1 MNHLA
6 SPETLVELKGG
17 TERIAKDQKEKTEPP
32 VSNFPVS
39 AFTGELSMILAVVDD
54 LLFLSKIQQ
63 TAQHVGVAVKS
74 AQPADLPGLAI
85 QDVPNALI
93 IDLSHRSGK
102 ALEVL
107 RTFKSDLKTKEIAAI
122 GFVSHVQNDLIA
134 AARDAGCDLVLA
146 RSAFVSQLPSLLQ
159 RFSGTGTAGRAAE

>member
-1 MNHLA
+1 
-6 SPETLVELKGG
+6 
-17 TERIAKDQKEKTEPP
+17 
-32 VSNFPVS
+32 
-39 AFTGELSMILAVVDD
+39 MILAVVDD

-63 TAQHVGVAVKS
+63 TAQQVGVAVKS
-74 AQPADLPGLAI
+74 AQPADLPDLAI
-85 QDVPNALI
+85 QDVPKALI
-93 IDLSHRSGK
+93 IDLNHRSGK

-107 RTFKSDLKTKEIAAI
+107 RTLKSDLKTKEIAVI

-159 RFSGTGTAGRAAE
+159 RFSGTGTPGCTADPEDIHRALFPQQAPRPRTLDELKQGIRRHVRERHARR

>member
-1 MNHLA
+1 
-6 SPETLVELKGG
+6 
-17 TERIAKDQKEKTEPP
+17 
-32 VSNFPVS
+32 
-39 AFTGELSMILAVVDD
+39 MILAVVDD

-63 TAQHVGVAVKS
+63 TAQHIGVAVKS
-74 AQPADLPGLAI
+74 ARPADLPKLAI
-85 QDVPNALI
+85 GDIPNAFI

-107 RTFKSDLKTKEIAAI
+107 RTLKSDFKTKDIAVI

-159 RFSGTGTAGRAAE
+159 RFSGTDMAGPTAE